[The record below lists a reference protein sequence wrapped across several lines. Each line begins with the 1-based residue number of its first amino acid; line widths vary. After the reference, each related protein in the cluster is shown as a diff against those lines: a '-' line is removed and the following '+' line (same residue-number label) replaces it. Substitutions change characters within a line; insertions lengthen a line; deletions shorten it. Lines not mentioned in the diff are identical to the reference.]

1 MPANYE
7 QPTYLDKR
15 LRYFDGQFLKDQDFI
30 DEQKYHVDRTRRL
43 SRSLQVSGISEGL
56 AVTVAGND
64 RVTVNPGS
72 GVDPKGRLIVLAT
85 PEDVSLVSY
94 RNQTVSLFISYQEIE
109 ADRAQ
114 EGTEGNRRWHEKP
127 LIQVALQKTAALS
140 EAIVL
145 ANLNVDKDG
154 VVKIDNSVRQYSG
167 VYLPAAGGKGPILRS
182 GGDGASNK
190 AVLTGDL
197 SVSGTLEVNSLSIG
211 SGGIN
216 LSNAAINGNLTA
228 SGSITGSSLSV
239 GTGNITAGSA
249 TINGNLTA
257 SGNITGS
264 SLSVGT
270 GNITAGS
277 GTINGDLTVNG
288 NIIGRSLSVGTGTI
302 TAGSITGSS
311 LSLGNGNINAGNI
324 VAGRITCQNVCVQA
338 VATNPISTT
347 SVTWVDL
354 PDMTLTVTTGTN
366 PILILFKIG
375 GVQGQGGKIALQP
388 GYTRAKFRLLID
400 DVQKAFTWDEFN
412 LNPGWSLRGISLNWI
427 ETLSSAQHI
436 IKVQWSSDQESGGT
450 ITGCAYQSSRNLIVV
465 EL

>member
-30 DEQKYHVDRTRRL
+30 DEQKYHVDRVRRL

-56 AVTVAGND
+56 AVTVAGSD
-64 RVTVNPGS
+64 RVTVNPGT

-94 RNQTVSLFISYQEIE
+94 RNQTVSLLISYQEIE

-127 LIQVALQKTAALS
+127 LIKVALPGTTAVS

-154 VVKIDNSVRQYSG
+154 VVKVDNSVRQYSG

-216 LSNAAINGNLTA
+216 LSNAEINGNLTA

-239 GTGNITAGSA
+239 GSGNITAGSTTISGNLTAGSATISGNLTADSATINSNLTAGSA
-249 TINGNLTA
+249 TINGNLTT
-257 SGNITGS
+257 S
-264 SLSVGT
+264 
-270 GNITAGS
+270 
-277 GTINGDLTVNG
+277 
-288 NIIGRSLSVGTGTI
+288 
-302 TAGSITGSS
+302 GSITGSS
-311 LSLGNGNINAGNI
+311 LSLGSGNITAGDLS
-324 VAGRITCQNVCVQA
+324 VGRITCQNVRAQV
-338 VATNPISTT
+338 VASNKVST
-347 SVTWVDL
+347 SALNWVDL
-354 PDMTLTVTTGTN
+354 PDMSITVTTGNN
-366 PILILFKIG
+366 PVLIMFKG
-375 GVQGQGGKIALQP
+375 GGAQGGAGLVR
-388 GYTRAKFRLLID
+388 GRFRLLVD
-400 DVQKAFTWDEFN
+400 DVEKAMTLHEFHN
-412 LNPGWSLRGISLNWI
+412 SGWELRDVMLNWV
-427 ETLSSAQHI
+427 EVLSAGQHT
-436 IKVQWSSDQESGGT
+436 IKVQWFTQHN
-450 ITGCAYQSSRNLIVV
+450 TGAASTMSLCFYGDTRSIIVV

>member
-30 DEQKYHVDRTRRL
+30 DEQKYHIDRTRRL

-56 AVTVAGND
+56 AVTVPGND
-64 RVTVNPGS
+64 RVTVNPGV
-72 GVDPKGRLIVLAT
+72 GVDPKGRLIVLAN
-85 PEDVSLVSY
+85 PEEISVVSY

-127 LIQVALQKTAALS
+127 LIQVAGEDTTTFS

-154 VVKIDNSVRQYSG
+154 VVKVDNSVRQYSG

-211 SGGIN
+211 SGGLN
-216 LSNAAINGNLTA
+216 LSN
-228 SGSITGSSLSV
+228 
-239 GTGNITAGSA
+239 A
-249 TINGNLTA
+249 TINGNLSA

-277 GTINGDLTVNG
+277 ANINGDLTV
-288 NIIGRSLSVGTGTI
+288 S
-302 TAGSITGSS
+302 GSITGSS
-311 LSLGNGNINAGNI
+311 LSLGSGNITAGDLS
-324 VAGRITCQNVCVQA
+324 VGRITCRNVRLQV
-338 VATNPISTT
+338 VASDKVSTAARA
-347 SVTWVDL
+347 WVDL
-354 PDMTLTVTTGTN
+354 PGMSITVTTGNN
-366 PILILFKIG
+366 PVLIMFKAG
-375 GVQGQGGKIALQP
+375 GAQGTGGLVR
-388 GYTRAKFRLLID
+388 GRFRLLVD
-400 DVQKAFTWDEFN
+400 DVEKAFTLHEFHN
-412 LNPGWSLRGISLNWI
+412 TGWELRDITLNWI
-427 ETLSSAQHI
+427 EILSAGQHT
-436 IKVQWSSDQESGGT
+436 IKVQWFTQHNNEQTASTMTLCYFNDTRS
-450 ITGCAYQSSRNLIVV
+450 IIVV

>member
-56 AVTVAGND
+56 AVTVPGSD

-72 GVDPKGRLIVLAT
+72 GVDSKGRLIVLAT

-94 RNQTVSLFISYQEIE
+94 RNQTVSLLISYQEIE

-127 LIQVALQKTAALS
+127 LIQVTLSGTTTLS

-145 ANLNVDKDG
+145 ANLNIDKDG

-182 GGDGASNK
+182 GGDSASNK

-216 LSNAAINGNLTA
+216 LSNATINGNLTA
-228 SGSITGSSLSV
+228 SGSITGTSLSV

-277 GTINGDLTVNG
+277 ATINGDLTANG
-288 NIIGRSLSVGTGTI
+288 NIVGRSLSVGTG
-302 TAGSITGSS
+302 SIT
-311 LSLGNGNINAGNI
+311 AGNI
-324 VAGRITCQNVCVQA
+324 VAGKITCQNIRTQV
-338 VATNPISTT
+338 VASDPISTT
-347 SVTWVDL
+347 SATFVDL
-354 PDMTLTVTTGTN
+354 PQMSLTVTASGNN
-366 PILILFKIG
+366 PLLILFKIG
-375 GVQGQGGKIALQP
+375 GVQGGGGKLNPAGLI
-388 GYTRAKFRLLID
+388 RAKFRLLID
-400 DVQKAFTWDEFN
+400 DVQKLFTWEEFN
-412 LNPGWSLRGISLNWI
+412 YTGGWSFRGISFNWI
-427 ETLSSAQHI
+427 ETPSAGQHI
-436 IKVQWSSDQESGGT
+436 IKVQWSSDPESGGT
-450 ITGCAYQSSRNLIVV
+450 INGCGYQSSRNLIVV

>member
-30 DEQKYHVDRTRRL
+30 DEQKYHIDRVRKL
-43 SRSLQVSGISEGL
+43 SQSLQVSGISQGL
-56 AVTVAGND
+56 AVTVPGSD
-64 RVTVNPGS
+64 HVTVNPGT

-85 PEDVSLVSY
+85 PEEVSVVNY
-94 RNQTVSLFISYQEIE
+94 RNQTVSLLISYQEIE
-109 ADRAQ
+109 ADRTQ

-127 LIQVALQKTAALS
+127 LIQVALPGATTLS

-154 VVKIDNSVRQYSG
+154 VVKVDNSVRQYSG

-216 LSNAAINGNLTA
+216 LSNASINGNLAA

-249 TINGNLTA
+249 TING
-257 SGNITGS
+257 
-264 SLSVGT
+264 
-270 GNITAGS
+270 
-277 GTINGDLTVNG
+277 DLTVNG
-288 NIIGRSLSVGTGTI
+288 NIVGRSLSVGTGSI

-311 LSLGNGNINAGNI
+311 LSLGNGNISAGNI
-324 VAGRITCQNVCVQA
+324 VAGKITCQNIRTQV

-347 SVTWVDL
+347 SATFVDL
-354 PDMTLTVTTGTN
+354 ADMSLTVTASGN
-366 PILILFKIG
+366 NSLLILFKMG
-375 GVQGQGGKIALQP
+375 GVQGSGGKLNP
-388 GYTRAKFRLLID
+388 TGLTRAKFRLLID
-400 DVQKAFTWDEFN
+400 DVQKAFSWDEFN
-412 LNPGWSLRGISLNWI
+412 FTGGWSLRGISLNWI
-427 ETLSSAQHI
+427 ETLSSGQHT
-436 IKVQWSSDQESGGT
+436 IKVQWSSDAESGG
-450 ITGCAYQSSRNLIVV
+450 IISGCAYKDTRSLIVI

>member
-43 SRSLQVSGISEGL
+43 SRSLQVSGVSEGL
-56 AVTVAGND
+56 AVTVAGSD
-64 RVTVNPGS
+64 RVTVNPGT

-85 PEDVSLVSY
+85 PEGVSLVSY
-94 RNQTVSLFISYQEIE
+94 RNQTVSLLISYQEIE

-127 LIQVALQKTAALS
+127 LIQVALPGTTAVS

-154 VVKIDNSVRQYSG
+154 VIKVDNSVRQYSG

-216 LSNAAINGNLTA
+216 LSNATINGNLTA

-239 GTGNITAGSA
+239 GNGNITAGSATISGNLTAGSA
-249 TINGNLTA
+249 TINGNLTT
-257 SGNITGS
+257 S
-264 SLSVGT
+264 
-270 GNITAGS
+270 
-277 GTINGDLTVNG
+277 
-288 NIIGRSLSVGTGTI
+288 
-302 TAGSITGSS
+302 GSITGSS
-311 LSLGNGNINAGNI
+311 LSLGSGNITAGDLS
-324 VAGRITCQNVCVQA
+324 VGRITCQNVRAQV
-338 VATNPISTT
+338 VAFDKVSTT
-347 SVTWVDL
+347 AQNWVDL
-354 PDMTLTVTTGTN
+354 PDMSITVTTGNN
-366 PILILFKIG
+366 PVLIMFKG
-375 GVQGQGGKIALQP
+375 GGAQGGAGLVR
-388 GYTRAKFRLLID
+388 GRFRLLVD
-400 DVQKAFTWDEFN
+400 DVQKAFTLHEFHN
-412 LNPGWSLRGISLNWI
+412 SGWELRDVMLNWV
-427 ETLSSAQHI
+427 EVLSAGQHT
-436 IKVQWSSDQESGGT
+436 IKVQWYTQHNTTGT
-450 ITGCAYQSSRNLIVV
+450 ASTMSMCFYGDTRSIIVV

>member
-43 SRSLQVSGISEGL
+43 SRSLQVSGVSEGL
-56 AVTVAGND
+56 AVTVAGSD
-64 RVTVNPGS
+64 RVTVNPGT

-85 PEDVSLVSY
+85 PENVSLVNN
-94 RNQTVSLFISYQEIE
+94 RNQTVSLLISYQEIE

-127 LIQVALQKTAALS
+127 LIQVALPGTSTVS

-145 ANLNVDKDG
+145 ANLNIDKDG

-167 VYLPAAGGKGPILRS
+167 VYLPASGGKGPILRS

-216 LSNAAINGNLTA
+216 LSNASINGNLTA

-249 TINGNLTA
+249 TING
-257 SGNITGS
+257 
-264 SLSVGT
+264 
-270 GNITAGS
+270 
-277 GTINGDLTVNG
+277 DLTVNG
-288 NIIGRSLSVGTGTI
+288 NIVGRSLSVGTGSI

-311 LSLGNGNINAGNI
+311 LSLGNGNITAGNI
-324 VAGRITCQNVCVQA
+324 IAGKVTCQNIRTQV
-338 VATNPISTT
+338 VATNPINTTSTT
-347 SVTWVDL
+347 FVDL
-354 PDMTLTVTTGTN
+354 PDMSLTVTASGNN
-366 PILILFKIG
+366 PLLILFRIG
-375 GVQGQGGKIALQP
+375 GVQGGGGKLTPAGLI
-388 GYTRAKFRLLID
+388 RAKFRLLIN
-400 DVQKAFTWDEFN
+400 DVQKLFTWEEFN
-412 LNPGWSLRGISLNWI
+412 FTGGWSFRGVSLNWI
-427 ETLSSAQHI
+427 ETLSAGQHI
-436 IKVQWSSDQESGGT
+436 IKVQWSSDPESGGT
-450 ITGCAYQSSRNLIVV
+450 INGCGYQSSRNLIVV